1 MFERSIIQ
9 LSLIVHIKT
18 IYLQMSMG
26 TAASVVSEL
35 PSVYIPRV
43 VCEEPTEEMV
53 RAVMTENGVGD
64 VSHVD
69 FVKKIP
75 ANGGTPYF
83 QAFVY
88 FSGFYTTETAFQLLE
103 SMQNCNMP
111 YRLQLQNCYWLLLKN
126 KHHRSFQKQQLMN
139 GFQHFDQ
146 DLQRFYACLE
156 TQTALAKLY
165 YSAATL
171 TQQDHANIDEG
182 DAQIEDLECSIQY
195 YRDEMLS
202 AQADLEFTATGVSH

>member
-1 MFERSIIQ
+1 
-9 LSLIVHIKT
+9 
-18 IYLQMSMG
+18 
-26 TAASVVSEL
+26 
-35 PSVYIPRV
+35 
-43 VCEEPTEEMV
+43 
-53 RAVMTENGVGD
+53 
-64 VSHVD
+64 
-69 FVKKIP
+69 
-75 ANGGTPYF
+75 
-83 QAFVY
+83 
-88 FSGFYTTETAFQLLE
+88 
-103 SMQNCNMP
+103 
-111 YRLQLQNCYWLLLKN
+111 
-126 KHHRSFQKQQLMN
+126 MN

-202 AQADLEFTATGVSH
+202 AQADLEFTATGVSHWWGRHISTHALWRNKIKTKKQLVGKINEYKGFLKSLNKKLNKDHDMDLLAVRDELLGDFNNLLYLFRLK